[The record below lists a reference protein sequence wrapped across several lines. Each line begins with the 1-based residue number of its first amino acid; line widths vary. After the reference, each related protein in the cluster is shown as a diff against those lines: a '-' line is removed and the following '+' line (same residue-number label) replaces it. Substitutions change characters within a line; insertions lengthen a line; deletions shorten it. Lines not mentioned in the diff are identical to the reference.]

1 MDDQVM
7 DYDQSEILTEYERA
21 VEEIIDNFHRA
32 AGRMIDDDWIK
43 GMYGDM
49 SARSRKEV
57 IYKAKKIRA
66 AHLAAAGKRARREL
80 LFGYLHF
87 QKERGADLTVTVV
100 EKYAKEILGRGVDR
114 RAVSEMFGATGR
126 TAANKSNHWPGQFEK
141 GLAAAQKQNEILVGR
156 MEAIRVPLMKA
167 ADKDYNDFFRGRR
180 H

>member
-7 DYDQSEILTEYERA
+7 RYDQSEILAEYERA
-21 VEEIIDNFHRA
+21 VKEVIDNFHRA
-32 AGRMIDDDWIK
+32 AGSMIDNDWIANT
-43 GMYGDM
+43 YGEM
-49 SARSRKEV
+49 SARNRKEV
-57 IYKAKKIRA
+57 IYKAKKVRA

-100 EKYAKEILGRGVDR
+100 EKYANEILGRGVDR
-114 RAVSEMFGATGR
+114 RAVAQMFGTKGR
-126 TAANKSNHWPGQFEK
+126 TAANKSDHWPGQFEK

-156 MEAIRVPLMKA
+156 MEAIRVPLMKE
-167 ADKDYNDFFRGRR
+167 ADKKYNDFFRGRR